1 MTKVTV
7 EADAKADPQRVWE
20 VLSTPARVQEWNTMH
35 EGFSGDVP
43 ATLGE
48 GDTYKQKVKLMGM
61 PAEMAWRVTTAA
73 APGRLEQAG
82 DGPMGVK
89 AKNIFVIEPT
99 DAGGSHIT
107 YEMEFVGPALKG
119 PMAGMLEKQAGAAGK
134 QALEKLVAL
143 VD

>member
-20 VLSTPARVQEWNTMH
+20 VVATPARVQEWNTMH
-35 EGFSGDVP
+35 EGFAGDVP
-43 ATLGE
+43 AGLGE
-48 GDTYKQKVKLMGM
+48 GVTYRQKVKLMGM

-73 APGRLEQAG
+73 APGRLEQNG

-89 AKNIFVIEPT
+89 SKNVFVIEPT
-99 DAGGSHIT
+99 DEGSHIT

-119 PMAGMLEKQAGAAGK
+119 PMAGMLEKQAGVAGK
-134 QALEKLVAL
+134 QSLEKLVAL
-143 VD
+143 LD

>member
-20 VLSTPARVQEWNTMH
+20 VVATPSRVQEWNTMH
-35 EGFSGDVP
+35 EGFTGEVP
-43 ATLGE
+43 ATLSE

-134 QALEKLVAL
+134 QALEKLIAL

>member
-20 VLSTPARVQEWNTMH
+20 LVSAPPRVGEWNTMH
-35 EGFSGDVP
+35 EGFAGEVP
-43 ATLGE
+43 EVLGE
-48 GDTYKQKVKLMGM
+48 GTTYRQRVKLMGM

-73 APGRLEQAG
+73 APGRLETNG

-89 AKNIFVIEPT
+89 AKNLFVIEAT
-99 DAGGSHIT
+99 DSGSHIT

-119 PMAGMLEKQAGAAGK
+119 PMASMLEKQAGTAGQQSLAK
-134 QALEKLVAL
+134 LIALL
-143 VD
+143 D

>member
-20 VLSTPARVQEWNTMH
+20 ILSTPARVGEWNTMH
-35 EGFSGDVP
+35 EGFTGDVP

-48 GDTYKQKVKLMGM
+48 GDTYKQRVKLMGM

-73 APGRLEQAG
+73 APGRLEQNG

-89 AKNIFVIEPT
+89 AKNLFVIEPSG
-99 DAGGSHIT
+99 DGSHIT

-119 PMAGMLEKQAGAAGK
+119 PMAGMLEKQAGAAGQ
-134 QALEKLVAL
+134 QALAKLVAL
-143 VD
+143 LD